1 MLGAVVAPPDAVSAL
16 AVGRRLGLPRRVMTI
31 LKGESLVNDATAL
44 TLFRVFVAAA
54 AGTGATVLGGIGMF
68 VLAAVGGVV
77 VGLAVGWLVHRIRRR
92 LDDPQVE
99 SALGLVVPVR
109 RLPARRGRAQLRAC
123 SRWSSP
129 GIYLGYRS
137 PESGYATRL
146 QDQAV
151 WQASDT
157 ILESVV
163 FALIGLQLTAVVRAA
178 GAGAALIG
186 YGLVVT
192 AAAVLARPSGC
203 SRPPTSRALLFRGI
217 RKNDPSPPWQV
228 PAVISWSG
236 MRGVV
241 TLGRRLRHPAGGPAR
256 ETLVFLAFFVTVATL
271 LLHGLTL
278 PAVIRLLGV
287 RETTTTAD
295 VLAEAQAQ
303 QAAAQAGIAR
313 LDELTADQP
322 EDSPAGHAAM
332 KLRHITQM
340 RANSAWEQLGRPEA
354 ETGEAPSTSLPAA
367 APRDAHH
374 HAVRVRRAPRRGR
387 DRRRRAAPGDAR
399 ARPRGGHAGPRCR
412 RAEHPDPFA
421 GLQADC
427 DRCRALCCVGPAFE
441 RVGRLRRRQARRAAV
456 PAPAGGC
463 ALRDPHR
470 AAAAG
475 VPGMRGVRL
484 LRRRSARGAG
494 DLRRTR
500 ARGRHVRGAA
510 GGARTPRTALV
521 PRGGVGTHR
530 SRPRPRC
537 GPGGLGPR
545 PTARRAATWRRCA
558 RWTSTPSGP
567 RSTRCSGRRARSCGR
582 PTGAGARAGARSDPA
597 PRSPGAISRE
607 PICGTSACPGRTCG
621 ARC

>member
-1 MLGAVVAPPDAVSAL
+1 MSTELTLIALVLGSLAITAVCRRHGLPAPLVLVVAGLLVSLLPGVVEVTFDPNVVMLLVLTPLLYSAGLGSSYAGIRANLRPIGLLAVGLVGFTTVVVGLVAWWVVPGLTLSAALVLGAIVAPPDAVSAL
-16 AVGRRLGLPRRVMTI
+16 TVGRRLGLPRRTMTI
-31 LKGESLVNDATAL
+31 LNGESLGNDATAL

-54 AGTGATVLGGIGMF
+54 AGTGATVLGGVAMF

-77 VGLAVGWLVHRIRRR
+77 VGFAVGWVVHRIRRKLR
-92 LDDPQVE
+92 DPQVE
-99 SALGLVVPVR
+99 SALGLVVPFGVY
-109 RLPARRGRAQLRAC
+109 LLAESLHASGVLAVVVT
-123 SRWSSP
+123 

-163 FALIGLQLTAVVRAA
+163 FALIGLQLTAVVRDA

-192 AAAVLARPSGC
+192 AAAVLARPLWVF
-203 SRPPTSRALLFRGI
+203 PATYIPRALFRGI

-228 PAVISWSG
+228 PAVISWTG

-241 TLGRRLRHPAGGPAR
+241 TLAAAFVIPPTVPQR

-278 PAVIRLLGV
+278 PAVIRFLGV

-340 RANSAWEQLGRPEA
+340 RANSAWERLGRPEA
-354 ETGEAPSTSLPAA
+354 ETGEAPSNVY
-367 APRDAHH
+367 R
-374 HAVRVRRAPRRGR
+374 
-387 DRRRRAAPGDAR
+387 
-399 ARPRGGHAGPRCR
+399 
-412 RAEHPDPFA
+412 
-421 GLQADC
+421 
-427 DRCRALCCVGPAFE
+427 
-441 RVGRLRRRQARRAAV
+441 RLRREMLTTSRAEFVARRDAGEIDDEVLTRVMRELDLEEATLDRDAA
-456 PAPAGGC
+456 
-463 ALRDPHR
+463 
-470 AAAAG
+470 
-475 VPGMRGVRL
+475 
-484 LRRRSARGAG
+484 
-494 DLRRTR
+494 
-500 ARGRHVRGAA
+500 
-510 GGARTPRTALV
+510 
-521 PRGGVGTHR
+521 
-530 SRPRPRC
+530 
-537 GPGGLGPR
+537 
-545 PTARRAATWRRCA
+545 
-558 RWTSTPSGP
+558 
-567 RSTRCSGRRARSCGR
+567 
-582 PTGAGARAGARSDPA
+582 
-597 PRSPGAISRE
+597 E
-607 PICGTSACPGRTCG
+607 
-621 ARC
+621 

>member
-1 MLGAVVAPPDAVSAL
+1 VSTELTLIALVLGSLAITAVCRRHGLPAPLVLVVAGLLVSLLPGPVEVTFDPNVVMLLVLTPLLYSAGLGSSYAGIRANLRPIGLLAVGLVGFTAVVVGLVAWWVVPGLTLSAALVLGAIVAPPDAVSAL
-16 AVGRRLGLPRRVMTI
+16 TVGRRLGLPRRTMTI
-31 LKGESLVNDATAL
+31 LNGESLGNDATAL

-68 VLAAVGGVV
+68 VLAAVGGVI
-77 VGLAVGWLVHRIRRR
+77 VGLAVGWLVHRIRRK

-99 SALGLVVPVR
+99 SALGLVVPFGVY
-109 RLPARRGRAQLRAC
+109 LLAEGLH
-123 SRWSSP
+123 SSGVLAVVVT

-163 FALIGLQLTAVVRAA
+163 FALIGLQLTAVVRDA

-192 AAAVLARPSGC
+192 AAAVLARPLWVF
-203 SRPPTSRALLFRGI
+203 PATYIPRALFRGM

-228 PAVISWSG
+228 PAVISWTG

-241 TLGRRLRHPAGGPAR
+241 TLAAAFVIPPEVPQR

-278 PAVIRLLGV
+278 PAVIRFLGV

-354 ETGEAPSTSLPAA
+354 ETGEAPSTVY
-367 APRDAHH
+367 R
-374 HAVRVRRAPRRGR
+374 
-387 DRRRRAAPGDAR
+387 
-399 ARPRGGHAGPRCR
+399 
-412 RAEHPDPFA
+412 
-421 GLQADC
+421 
-427 DRCRALCCVGPAFE
+427 
-441 RVGRLRRRQARRAAV
+441 RLRREMLTTTRSEFVARRD
-456 PAPAGGC
+456 AGEI
-463 ALRDPHR
+463 DDD
-470 AAAAG
+470 
-475 VPGMRGVRL
+475 V
-484 LRRRSARGAG
+484 LRRVMREL
-494 DLRRTR
+494 DLEE
-500 ARGRHVRGAA
+500 
-510 GGARTPRTALV
+510 
-521 PRGGVGTHR
+521 
-530 SRPRPRC
+530 
-537 GPGGLGPR
+537 
-545 PTARRAATWRRCA
+545 ATLDRDA
-558 RWTSTPSGP
+558 V
-567 RSTRCSGRRARSCGR
+567 
-582 PTGAGARAGARSDPA
+582 D
-597 PRSPGAISRE
+597 
-607 PICGTSACPGRTCG
+607 
-621 ARC
+621 

>member
-1 MLGAVVAPPDAVSAL
+1 VSTELTLIALVLGSLAITAVCRRHGLPAPLVLVVAGLLVSLLPGPVEVTFDPNVVMLLVLTPLLYSAGLGSSYAGIRANLRPIGLLAVGLVGFTTVVVGLVAWWVVPGLTLSAALVLGAIVAPPDAVSAL
-16 AVGRRLGLPRRVMTI
+16 TVGRRLGLPRRMMTI
-31 LKGESLVNDATAL
+31 LNGESLGNDATAL

-68 VLAAVGGVV
+68 VLAAVGGVI
-77 VGLAVGWLVHRIRRR
+77 VGLAVGWLVHRIRRK

-99 SALGLVVPVR
+99 SALGLVVPFGVY
-109 RLPARRGRAQLRAC
+109 LLAEGVH
-123 SRWSSP
+123 SSGVLAVVVT

-163 FALIGLQLTAVVRAA
+163 FALIGLQLTAVVRDA

-192 AAAVLARPSGC
+192 AAAVLARPLWVF
-203 SRPPTSRALLFRGI
+203 PATYLPRALFRGI
-217 RKNDPSPPWQV
+217 RKNDPYPPWQV
-228 PAVISWSG
+228 PAVISWTG

-241 TLGRRLRHPAGGPAR
+241 TLAAAFAIPPTVPQR

-278 PAVIRLLGV
+278 PAVIRFLGV
-287 RETTTTAD
+287 RETMTTAD

-354 ETGEAPSTSLPAA
+354 ETGEAPSTVY
-367 APRDAHH
+367 R
-374 HAVRVRRAPRRGR
+374 
-387 DRRRRAAPGDAR
+387 
-399 ARPRGGHAGPRCR
+399 
-412 RAEHPDPFA
+412 
-421 GLQADC
+421 
-427 DRCRALCCVGPAFE
+427 
-441 RVGRLRRRQARRAAV
+441 RLRREMLTTTRSEFVARRD
-456 PAPAGGC
+456 AGEI
-463 ALRDPHR
+463 DDD
-470 AAAAG
+470 
-475 VPGMRGVRL
+475 V
-484 LRRRSARGAG
+484 LRRVMREL
-494 DLRRTR
+494 DLEE
-500 ARGRHVRGAA
+500 
-510 GGARTPRTALV
+510 
-521 PRGGVGTHR
+521 
-530 SRPRPRC
+530 
-537 GPGGLGPR
+537 
-545 PTARRAATWRRCA
+545 ATLDRDA
-558 RWTSTPSGP
+558 V
-567 RSTRCSGRRARSCGR
+567 
-582 PTGAGARAGARSDPA
+582 D
-597 PRSPGAISRE
+597 
-607 PICGTSACPGRTCG
+607 
-621 ARC
+621 